1 MVRLHFFP
9 LIKTNDMRTK
19 EVHGRVYFKRNRY
32 LFLNGKP
39 KVLRFTEGHFRIVEK
54 HGKTYVV
61 MPICNTIDN
70 GLMVPIREDYDSL

>member
-1 MVRLHFFP
+1 
-9 LIKTNDMRTK
+9 MRTK

-32 LFLNGKP
+32 IFVMGKL
-39 KVLRFTEGHFRIVEK
+39 KVLRFIEGRFRVVEK
-54 HGKTYVV
+54 HGKNYVV

>member
-1 MVRLHFFP
+1 
-9 LIKTNDMRTK
+9 MRTK

-32 LFLNGKP
+32 LFVNGKP